1 MNLLFYSLCLSGGA
15 ALLSYLITSRRAE
28 CRLVVAMG
36 VWWAK
41 GFRAGAEAAKPKR
54 DPQGRFKAKP
64 SLNPAPCTDK
74 PQPKGIAYHVAPL
87 DRI

>member
-15 ALLSYLITSRRAE
+15 ALLTYLITARRAE
-28 CRLVVAMG
+28 CRLVQAQSRY
-36 VWWAK
+36 WAS
-41 GFRAGAEAAKPKR
+41 GFRAGVELAKPKR